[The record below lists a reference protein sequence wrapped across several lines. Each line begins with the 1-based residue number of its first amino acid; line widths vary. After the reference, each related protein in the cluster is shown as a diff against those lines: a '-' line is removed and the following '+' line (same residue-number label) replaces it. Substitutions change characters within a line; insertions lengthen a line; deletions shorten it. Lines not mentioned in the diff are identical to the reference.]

1 MTTINREEITIDAGT
16 TSPAAEEQPKSG
28 RRSPVSEK
36 FPGQMQILEFSNL
49 KNQLGDRWDGEKA
62 TVHATVE
69 KILASE
75 LGPWDFSTLIGQ
87 ENYLIV
93 FDEDDAGAAQKTS
106 SHITDKIKA
115 VLNEGARST
124 LLDVRPKDGKL
135 YKKILSEALSEP
147 ATGGDLPKLD
157 RHKRQ
162 SPAWREISKPDKK
175 EGTETEKLDIALD
188 QIRASDA
195 KQRAQYEI
203 GYSPIWNVRQEVLVG
218 YGVTPYSKS
227 SRGPLI
233 VGHEVLRSGGT
244 PTELLKLD
252 ARMLQT
258 QIEVTAQLY
267 QNNFTS
273 LLLSHIHFDTLSS
286 AIGRKEISAIT
297 QKIPD
302 PLKQVLMVEII
313 GIPDHTPPA
322 TLAQRIAG
330 LSSIFRSLTIRV
342 PNLSF
347 PASDCAAMGATSVAY
362 EISARLNPASLLSD
376 ARKFIASAKAAR
388 LLTTFEGVPNIIIAE
403 ALKDAGAVFITGN
416 VLGDM
421 LDAPENMRPLTLK
434 DVRAQAQALF

>member
-1 MTTINREEITIDAGT
+1 MTTINREEVEIDTPSAD
-16 TSPAAEEQPKSG
+16 SQEQPGSG
-28 RRSPVSEK
+28 RTRPVSDK
-36 FPGQMQILEFSNL
+36 FPGQMQILEFSKL
-49 KNQLGDRWDGEKA
+49 RNQLGDRWDGEKA
-62 TVHATVE
+62 SLHATVE

-93 FDEDDAGAAQKTS
+93 FDEDDAGAAQETS
-106 SHITDKIKA
+106 SHITDKIKE
-115 VLNEGARST
+115 VLNQGARST

-147 ATGGDLPKLD
+147 AADSDLPKLD
-157 RHKRQ
+157 GHKRK
-162 SPAWREISKPDKK
+162 SPAWKEMSKPD
-175 EGTETEKLDIALD
+175 EEEITEAEKLDIALN
-188 QIRASDA
+188 QIRVSDA

-203 GYSPIWNVRQEVLVG
+203 GYSPIWNVRQEVLIG
-218 YGVTPYSKS
+218 YGVTPYTKS
-227 SRGPLI
+227 GRGPLL

-244 PTELLKLD
+244 PAELLKLD

-347 PASDCAAMGATSVAY
+347 PASDCAAMGATSIAY

-388 LLTTFEGVPNIIIAE
+388 LLTTFEDVPNIIIAE
-403 ALKDAGAVFITGN
+403 SLKDAGAVFITGN

-421 LDAPENMRPLTLK
+421 LDAPENMKPLSLK
-434 DVRAQAQALF
+434 ELRAQAQALF

>member
-1 MTTINREEITIDAGT
+1 MTTVNREEVAINAGT
-16 TSPAAEEQPKSG
+16 ANPAAGEKPKSG
-28 RRSPVSEK
+28 RRSPVSDK

-49 KNQLGDRWDGEKA
+49 RNQLGDRWDGEKA
-62 TVHATVE
+62 TLHATVE

-93 FDEDDAGAAQKTS
+93 FDKDDAGAAQETS

-124 LLDVRPKDGKL
+124 LLDARPKDGKL

-147 ATGGDLPKLD
+147 AAGEDLPKLD
-157 RHKRQ
+157 DHKRP
-162 SPAWREISKPDKK
+162 SPAWREMSKPD
-175 EGTETEKLDIALD
+175 EEEITETEKLDIALD

-195 KQRAQYEI
+195 KQRAQYET
-203 GYSPIWNVRQEVLVG
+203 GYSPIWNVRQEVLIG
-218 YGVTPYSKS
+218 YGVTPYTKS
-227 SRGPLI
+227 GRGPLI

-244 PTELLKLD
+244 PADLLKLD

-302 PLKQVLMVEII
+302 PLKQVLMVKLSGFPI
-313 GIPDHTPPA
+313 TPR
-322 TLAQRIAG
+322 LQRW
-330 LSSIFRSLTIRV
+330 
-342 PNLSF
+342 P
-347 PASDCAAMGATSVAY
+347 SV
-362 EISARLNPASLLSD
+362 LP
-376 ARKFIASAKAAR
+376 
-388 LLTTFEGVPNIIIAE
+388 G
-403 ALKDAGAVFITGN
+403 
-416 VLGDM
+416 
-421 LDAPENMRPLTLK
+421 
-434 DVRAQAQALF
+434 